1 MYSYIDF
8 VIWFYSK
15 GKGLE
20 KHILVVIMQ
29 TSKNGQ
35 EEMLSYVL
43 GTADHPLHIFKST
56 KILYLGR
63 MIFSCPTNERA
74 KEDINN
80 FLS

>member
-1 MYSYIDF
+1 
-8 VIWFYSK
+8 
-15 GKGLE
+15 
-20 KHILVVIMQ
+20 MQ

>member
-1 MYSYIDF
+1 M
-8 VIWFYSK
+8 
-15 GKGLE
+15 
-20 KHILVVIMQ
+20 VVIMQ

-43 GTADHPLHIFKST
+43 GTADHSLRVFKST

-63 MIFSCPTNERA
+63 MTFNCPTNEKA